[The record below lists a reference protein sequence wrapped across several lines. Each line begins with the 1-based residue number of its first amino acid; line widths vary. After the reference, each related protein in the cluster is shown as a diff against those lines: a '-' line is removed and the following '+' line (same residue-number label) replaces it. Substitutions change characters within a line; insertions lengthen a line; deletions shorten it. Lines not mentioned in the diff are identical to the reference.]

1 MTKKLRLILLID
13 DDIDDNFFHKR
24 VINKVGI
31 TEEVVECSNGEDAID
46 FLMNKGKYA
55 GEDKPYPQPDLLFL
69 DINMPKMNG
78 WEFLDAYDKLPPH
91 IQGGPV
97 VAMLTSSTNPQDIK
111 RAMKYNIVRDY
122 RNKPLTQDM
131 LKNILE
137 KYFSRELKEN
147 KSN

>member
-24 VINKVGI
+24 VINKANIV
-31 TEEVVECSNGEDAID
+31 EEVFECYNGEDALD

-55 GEDKPYPQPDLLFL
+55 GENKPYPQPDLLFL

-97 VAMLTSSTNPQDIK
+97 VAMLTSSTNPLDIK
-111 RAMKYNIVRDY
+111 KAMKYNMVKDY
-122 RNKPLTQDM
+122 RNKPLTMNM
-131 LKNILE
+131 LAEILK
-137 KYFSRELKEN
+137 KYFSSILKT
-147 KSN
+147 SNS